1 MVVNGCLLD
10 EAYGNYHKKEK
21 KTKNKK
27 QSKDIDIDRNFK
39 QSGIIRPNDEEEN
52 LFYPVNNNY
61 YNGDRTHSNQEEN
74 SVSNV
79 DSKQPNNNVYD
90 SGENS
95 EYNRLLTNKEYQDY
109 LEFQRNRHNYIH
121 QKDIVETFS
130 TVNDNFNDVLIF
142 ALFGMVFLIFTD
154 YIYKLGKKSY

>member
-10 EAYGNYHKKEK
+10 EAYVNYDKKEK
-21 KTKNKK
+21 KKKNKK
-27 QSKDIDIDRNFK
+27 ENKDIDIDRNFK
-39 QSGIIRPNDEEEN
+39 QSGMIRPNDEDDS
-52 LFYPVNNNY
+52 LFYPVNKNY
-61 YNGDRTHSNQEEN
+61 YNQERKIFNQEEN
-74 SVSNV
+74 NNPVI
-79 DSKQPNNNVYD
+79 QENNVYD

-95 EYNRLLTNKEYQDY
+95 EINRLLTNKDYQDY
-109 LEFQRNRHNYIH
+109 LEFQRNRHNYVH

-142 ALFGMVFLIFTD
+142 ALFGMIFLIFTD

>member
-10 EAYGNYHKKEK
+10 EAYVNYDKTEKKKKNRKEK
-21 KTKNKK
+21 KE
-27 QSKDIDIDRNFK
+27 IDFDSNFK
-39 QSGIIRPNDEEEN
+39 QSGVIRPIDNDDS
-52 LFYPVNNNY
+52 LFYPVNKSY
-61 YNGDRTHSNQEEN
+61 YNREERK
-74 SVSNV
+74 
-79 DSKQPNNNVYD
+79 DYTAENNDTQRMTNTYD

-95 EYNRLLTNKEYQDY
+95 EYNNILTNKEYQDY
-109 LEFQRNRHNYIH
+109 LNFQRNRHNYVH
-121 QKDIVETFS
+121 QKDIIETFS